1 MAFAV
6 ISATLLLGSGLAQGC
21 GTLAVVG
28 NAHPACPVWPGC
40 MWPCVLPA
48 RPPRFCL
55 RLGFQCTSNRAHL
68 ATSRAD
74 RQAEAGGTAPGR
86 VPGPQRCEQEPPLLA
101 LLLSLHPVPPPP
113 FPPQLLLPACPH
125 GAPNPASHSMP
136 HSGPSGW
143 AHLGGIT
150 GGALDKGTK
159 EHQKSRTCVQFC
171 AQYLGVHSRFVL
183 EEIRKQRRM
192 SSVNK
197 EIQFQKNTGRKTG
210 NFKG

>member
-113 FPPQLLLPACPH
+113 FPPPVTSPCMPPRCPQPCLPLYAPLGPERL
-125 GAPNPASHSMP
+125 GAPGGH
-136 HSGPSGW
+136 HRWGPGQRDEGTPKV
-143 AHLGGIT
+143 AHLRAVLCSVPGGP
-150 GGALDKGTK
+150 
-159 EHQKSRTCVQFC
+159 Q
-171 AQYLGVHSRFVL
+171 
-183 EEIRKQRRM
+183 
-192 SSVNK
+192 
-197 EIQFQKNTGRKTG
+197 
-210 NFKG
+210 